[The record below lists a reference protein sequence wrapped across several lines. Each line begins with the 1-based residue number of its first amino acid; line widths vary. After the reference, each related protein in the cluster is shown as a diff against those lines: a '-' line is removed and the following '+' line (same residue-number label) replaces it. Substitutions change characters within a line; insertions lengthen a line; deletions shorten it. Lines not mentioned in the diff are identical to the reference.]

1 MDLRDTKGF
10 APALAGTKRSRI
22 LSAVAAEA
30 AADRA
35 VAAATTSLP
44 ATEAPAGKAPHNIR
58 FPVTLA
64 KKQSSASRSVVLKAV
79 GKIKSPLLAAKL
91 PVPFGATA
99 HGARVVAIPVTMKKP
114 TAPRMDLDDGA
125 EFVYASGG
133 LGPSG
138 PWMKWGP
145 ASGR

>member
-1 MDLRDTKGF
+1 MDHHDTKGF
-10 APALAGTKRSRI
+10 APALAGTKRSRK
-22 LSAVAAEA
+22 LSAVAIEA

-35 VAAATTSLP
+35 VAAAAAALP
-44 ATEAPAGKAPHNIR
+44 AKEAPAGKAPNKFR
-58 FPVTLA
+58 FSVTLA
-64 KKQSSASRSVVLKAV
+64 KKPSSASRSVIVKAV
-79 GKIKSPLLAAKL
+79 GKMKSPPPAAKL
-91 PVPFGATA
+91 SLPSSAA
-99 HGARVVAIPVTMKKP
+99 HVARVVAATMKKP

-133 LGPSG
+133 MGPSG